1 MLAKKIKYTDY
12 NGVEREEVFYFNITK
27 AELMTQNLMTPGG
40 LETKLKRIINSKD
53 VPELTKYIQD
63 IIKDSYGVKSDDGVR
78 FIKDEKLST
87 MFRQTEAYDQL
98 FVELLSDEKKTA
110 AFINGILPK
119 ELMEEVAKQNKDAN
133 RPTLLNETN

>member
-78 FIKDEKLST
+78 FIKSKELSE
-87 MFRQTEAYDQL
+87 MFMQTEAYSVL
-98 FVELLSDEKKTA
+98 FMEMVTDNKKASD
-110 AFINGILPK
+110 FVNGILPK
-119 ELMEEVAKQNKDAN
+119 DLVEQAEKMEKQGAVT
-133 RPTLLNETN
+133 PALLN

>member
-78 FIKDEKLST
+78 FIKSKELSE
-87 MFRQTEAYDQL
+87 MFMQTEAYSVL
-98 FVELLSDEKKTA
+98 FMEMVTDNKKASD
-110 AFINGILPK
+110 FVNGILPK
-119 ELMEEVAKQNKDAN
+119 DLVEQAENGEAGSSNSY
-133 RPTLLNETN
+133 TS

>member
-1 MLAKKIKYTDY
+1 MKYTDY
-12 NGVEREEVFYFNITK
+12 NGVEREEVFYVNITK

-78 FIKDEKLST
+78 FIKSKELSE
-87 MFRQTEAYDQL
+87 MFMQTEAYSVL
-98 FVELLSDEKKTA
+98 FMEMVTDNKKASD
-110 AFINGILPK
+110 FVNGILPK
-119 ELMEEVAKQNKDAN
+119 DLVEQAEKMEKQGAVT
-133 RPTLLNETN
+133 PTLLN

>member
-78 FIKDEKLST
+78 FIKSKELSE
-87 MFRQTEAYDQL
+87 MFMQTEAYSVL
-98 FVELLSDEKKTA
+98 FMEMVTDSKKASD
-110 AFINGILPK
+110 FVNGILPK
-119 ELMEEVAKQNKDAN
+119 DFVEQAEKMEKQGAVT
-133 RPTLLNETN
+133 PTLLN

>member
-78 FIKDEKLST
+78 FIKSKELSE
-87 MFRQTEAYDQL
+87 MFMQTEAYSVL
-98 FVELLSDEKKTA
+98 FMEMVTDNKKASD
-110 AFINGILPK
+110 FVNGILPK
-119 ELMEEVAKQNKDAN
+119 DLVEQAEKMERQGAVT
-133 RPTLLNETN
+133 PTLLN

>member
-78 FIKDEKLST
+78 FIKDENLSK
-87 MFRQTEAYDQL
+87 MFRQTDAYDKL
-98 FVELLSDEKKTA
+98 FVDLLS
-110 AFINGILPK
+110 G
-119 ELMEEVAKQNKDAN
+119 
-133 RPTLLNETN
+133 LL

>member
-78 FIKDEKLST
+78 FIKSKELSE
-87 MFRQTEAYDQL
+87 MFMQTEAYSVL
-98 FVELLSDEKKTA
+98 FMEMVTDTKKASD
-110 AFINGILPK
+110 FVNGIFPK
-119 ELMEEVAKQNKDAN
+119 DLVEQAEKIEKQGAVT
-133 RPTLLNETN
+133 PTLLN

>member
-40 LETKLKRIINSKD
+40 LETKLKRIINSKN

-63 IIKDSYGVKSDDGVR
+63 IIIDSYGVKSDDGVR
-78 FIKDEKLST
+78 FIKSKELSE
-87 MFRQTEAYDQL
+87 MFMQTEAYSVL
-98 FVELLSDEKKTA
+98 FMEMVTDNKKASDFA
-110 AFINGILPK
+110 NGILPK
-119 ELMEEVAKQNKDAN
+119 DLVEQAEKMEKQGAVT
-133 RPTLLNETN
+133 PTLLN

>member
-40 LETKLKRIINSKD
+40 LATKLKRIINSKD
-53 VPELTKYIQD
+53 VPELTKYIQE

-78 FIKDEKLST
+78 FIKSKELSE
-87 MFRQTEAYDQL
+87 MFMQTEAYSVL
-98 FVELLSDEKKTA
+98 FMEMVTDNKKASD
-110 AFINGILPK
+110 FVNGILPK
-119 ELMEEVAKQNKDAN
+119 DLVEQAEKMEKQGAVT
-133 RPTLLNETN
+133 PTLLN

>member
-27 AELMTQNLMTPGG
+27 AELMIQNLMTPGG

-78 FIKDEKLST
+78 FIKSKELSE
-87 MFRQTEAYDQL
+87 MFMQTKAYSVL
-98 FVELLSDEKKTA
+98 FMEMVTDNKKASD
-110 AFINGILPK
+110 FINGILPK
-119 ELMEEVAKQNKDAN
+119 DLVEQAEKMEKQGAVT
-133 RPTLLNETN
+133 PTLLN

>member
-1 MLAKKIKYTDY
+1 MLAKKIEYTDY

-78 FIKDEKLST
+78 FIKSKELSE
-87 MFRQTEAYDQL
+87 MFMQTEAYSVL
-98 FVELLSDEKKTA
+98 FVEMVTDNKKASD
-110 AFINGILPK
+110 FVNGILPK
-119 ELMEEVAKQNKDAN
+119 DLVEQAEKMEKQGAVT
-133 RPTLLNETN
+133 PTLLN

>member
-12 NGVEREEVFYFNITK
+12 NGVEREEVFYFNVTK

-78 FIKDEKLST
+78 FIKSKELSE
-87 MFRQTEAYDQL
+87 MFMQTEAYSVL
-98 FVELLSDEKKTA
+98 FMEMVTDNKKASD
-110 AFINGILPK
+110 FVNGILPK
-119 ELMEEVAKQNKDAN
+119 DLVEQAEKMEKQGAVT
-133 RPTLLNETN
+133 PTLLN

>member
-40 LETKLKRIINSKD
+40 LETKLKRIINSKN

-78 FIKDEKLST
+78 FIKSKELSE
-87 MFRQTEAYDQL
+87 MFMQTEAYSVL
-98 FVELLSDEKKTA
+98 FMEMVTDNKKASD
-110 AFINGILPK
+110 FVNGILPK
-119 ELMEEVAKQNKDAN
+119 DLVKQAEKMEKQGAVT
-133 RPTLLNETN
+133 PTLLN

>member
-78 FIKDEKLST
+78 FIKSKELSE
-87 MFRQTEAYDQL
+87 MFMQTEAYSVL
-98 FVELLSDEKKTA
+98 FMEMVTDNKKASD
-110 AFINGILPK
+110 FVNGILPK
-119 ELMEEVAKQNKDAN
+119 DLVEQAEKMEKQGGAVT
-133 RPTLLNETN
+133 PTLLN

>member
-78 FIKDEKLST
+78 FIKSKELSE
-87 MFRQTEAYDQL
+87 MFMQTEAYSVL
-98 FVELLSDEKKTA
+98 FMEMVTDNKKASD
-110 AFINGILPK
+110 FVNGILPK
-119 ELMEEVAKQNKDAN
+119 DLVEQAEKMEKQGTVT
-133 RPTLLNETN
+133 PTLLN

>member
-78 FIKDEKLST
+78 FIKSKELSE
-87 MFRQTEAYDQL
+87 MFMQTEAYSVL
-98 FVELLSDEKKTA
+98 FMEMVTDNKNASK
-110 AFINGILPK
+110 FVNGIIPK
-119 ELMEEVAKQNKDAN
+119 DLVEQTEKMEKQGAVT
-133 RPTLLNETN
+133 PTLLN

>member
-40 LETKLKRIINSKD
+40 LETKIKRIINSKD

-78 FIKDEKLST
+78 FIKSKELSE
-87 MFRQTEAYDQL
+87 MFMQTEAYSVL
-98 FVELLSDEKKTA
+98 FMEMVTDNKKASD
-110 AFINGILPK
+110 FVNGILPK
-119 ELMEEVAKQNKDAN
+119 DLVEQAEKMEKQGAVT
-133 RPTLLNETN
+133 PTLLN

>member
-78 FIKDEKLST
+78 FIKSKELSE
-87 MFRQTEAYDQL
+87 MFMQTEAYSVL
-98 FVELLSDEKKTA
+98 FMEMVTDNKKASD
-110 AFINGILPK
+110 FVNGILPK
-119 ELMEEVAKQNKDAN
+119 DLVKQAEKMEKQGAVT
-133 RPTLLNETN
+133 PTLLN

>member
-78 FIKDEKLST
+78 FIKSKELSE
-87 MFRQTEAYDQL
+87 MFMQTGAYSVL
-98 FVELLSDEKKTA
+98 FMEMVTDNKKASD
-110 AFINGILPK
+110 FVNGILPK
-119 ELMEEVAKQNKDAN
+119 DLVEQAEKMEKQGAVT
-133 RPTLLNETN
+133 PTLLN

>member
-78 FIKDEKLST
+78 FIKSKELSE
-87 MFRQTEAYDQL
+87 MFMQTEAYSVL
-98 FVELLSDEKKTA
+98 FMEMVTDNKKASD
-110 AFINGILPK
+110 FVNGILPK
-119 ELMEEVAKQNKDAN
+119 DLVEQAEKMETQGAVT
-133 RPTLLNETN
+133 PTLLN

>member
-78 FIKDEKLST
+78 FIKSKELSE
-87 MFRQTEAYDQL
+87 MFMQTEAYSVL
-98 FVELLSDEKKTA
+98 FMEMVTDNKKASD
-110 AFINGILPK
+110 FVNGILPK
-119 ELMEEVAKQNKDAN
+119 DLVEQAEKMEKQGAVT
-133 RPTLLNETN
+133 PTLLN

>member
-78 FIKDEKLST
+78 FIKSKELSE
-87 MFRQTEAYDQL
+87 MFMQTEAYSVL
-98 FVELLSDEKKTA
+98 FMEMVTDNKKASD
-110 AFINGILPK
+110 FVNGILPK
-119 ELMEEVAKQNKDAN
+119 DLVEQAEKMEKQGAVI
-133 RPTLLNETN
+133 PTLLN

>member
-1 MLAKKIKYTDY
+1 MKYTDY

-78 FIKDEKLST
+78 FIKSKELSE
-87 MFRQTEAYDQL
+87 MFMQTEAYSVL
-98 FVELLSDEKKTA
+98 FMEMVTDNKKASD
-110 AFINGILPK
+110 FVNGILPK
-119 ELMEEVAKQNKDAN
+119 DLVEQAEKMEKQGAVT
-133 RPTLLNETN
+133 PTLLN

>member
-63 IIKDSYGVKSDDGVR
+63 VIKDSYGVKSDDGVR
-78 FIKDEKLST
+78 FIKSKELSE
-87 MFRQTEAYDQL
+87 MFMQTEAYSVL
-98 FVELLSDEKKTA
+98 FMEMVTDNKKASD
-110 AFINGILPK
+110 FVNGILPK
-119 ELMEEVAKQNKDAN
+119 DLVEQAEKMEKQGAVT
-133 RPTLLNETN
+133 PTLLN

>member
-12 NGVEREEVFYFNITK
+12 NGFEREEVFYFNITK

-78 FIKDEKLST
+78 FIKSKELSE
-87 MFRQTEAYDQL
+87 MFMQTEAYSVL
-98 FVELLSDEKKTA
+98 FMEMVTDNKKASD
-110 AFINGILPK
+110 FVNGILPK
-119 ELMEEVAKQNKDAN
+119 DLVEQAEKMEKQGAVT
-133 RPTLLNETN
+133 PTLLN

>member
-1 MLAKKIKYTDY
+1 MLKKTIKYTDY

-78 FIKDEKLST
+78 FIKSKELSE
-87 MFRQTEAYDQL
+87 MFMQTEAYSVL
-98 FVELLSDEKKTA
+98 FMEMVTDNKKASD
-110 AFINGILPK
+110 FVNGILPK
-119 ELMEEVAKQNKDAN
+119 DLVEQAEKMEKQGAVT
-133 RPTLLNETN
+133 PTLLN

>member
-12 NGVEREEVFYFNITK
+12 NDVEREEVFYFNITK

-78 FIKDEKLST
+78 FIKSKELSE
-87 MFRQTEAYDQL
+87 MFMQTEAYSVL
-98 FVELLSDEKKTA
+98 FMEMVTDNKKASD
-110 AFINGILPK
+110 FVNGILPK
-119 ELMEEVAKQNKDAN
+119 DLVEQAEKMEKQGAVT
-133 RPTLLNETN
+133 PTLLN

>member
-40 LETKLKRIINSKD
+40 LETKLERIINSKD

-78 FIKDEKLST
+78 FIKSKELSE
-87 MFRQTEAYDQL
+87 MFMQTEAYSVL
-98 FVELLSDEKKTA
+98 FMEMVTDNKKASD
-110 AFINGILPK
+110 FVNGILPK
-119 ELMEEVAKQNKDAN
+119 DLVEQAEKMEKQGAVT
-133 RPTLLNETN
+133 PTLLN

>member
-78 FIKDEKLST
+78 FIKSKELSE
-87 MFRQTEAYDQL
+87 MFMQTEAYSVL
-98 FVELLSDEKKTA
+98 FMEMVTDNKKASD
-110 AFINGILPK
+110 FVNGILPK
-119 ELMEEVAKQNKDAN
+119 DLVEQAEKMEKQGVVT
-133 RPTLLNETN
+133 PTLLN

>member
-12 NGVEREEVFYFNITK
+12 NGVEREEMFYFNITK

-78 FIKDEKLST
+78 FIKSKELSE
-87 MFRQTEAYDQL
+87 MFMQTEAYSVL
-98 FVELLSDEKKTA
+98 FMEMVTDNKKASD
-110 AFINGILPK
+110 FVNGILPK
-119 ELMEEVAKQNKDAN
+119 DLVEQAEKMEKQGAVT
-133 RPTLLNETN
+133 PTLLN